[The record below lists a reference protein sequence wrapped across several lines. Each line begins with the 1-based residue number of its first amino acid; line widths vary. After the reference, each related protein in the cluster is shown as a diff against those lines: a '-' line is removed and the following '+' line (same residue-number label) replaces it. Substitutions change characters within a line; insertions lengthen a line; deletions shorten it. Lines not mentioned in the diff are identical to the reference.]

1 MCLSYLCFT
10 PYSHYNSGSTYAW
23 LGVVSLH
30 RHGVILS
37 GAEAESG
44 WVVMRL
50 SESVVRTP
58 TTFRLMTLLLLLVAG
73 LWLALPQWAGAQED
87 PNDTPLGDVARSF
100 RKKSAPS
107 ELVIDNDNFSTVV
120 EDAERRRAAGTMMVF
135 SLDPGE
141 KNFHV
146 SSPDVSCSLSFT
158 AKTSALLADPVALD
172 ELPRSE
178 LAKLDGPATID
189 GDSLQ
194 VTMHNGSS
202 WELREVVIGLTI
214 LRHPVDTSASY
225 GKARIVPAAAG
236 VPTQAIQDSTQKQ
249 PDVTV
254 LLRVKG
260 SAAPAATALFR
271 TQLNFALFPDQEWHW
286 AIVRAKGIPPPP
298 PLAETTRQFV
308 PVTGPPVSVTPP
320 DLTAQGSLNTQ
331 TSVSAP
337 VTTPSNPET
346 SVH

>member
-1 MCLSYLCFT
+1 L
-10 PYSHYNSGSTYAW
+10 
-23 LGVVSLH
+23 
-30 RHGVILS
+30 
-37 GAEAESG
+37 
-44 WVVMRL
+44 
-50 SESVVRTP
+50 
-58 TTFRLMTLLLLLVAG
+58 TTVLLLLAALFA
-73 LWLALPQWAGAQED
+73 LALPQWVSAQED
-87 PNDTPLGDVARSF
+87 ANDPPLGDVARSF

-120 EDAERRRAAGTMMVF
+120 EDAERRRAAGTTMVF

-141 KNFHV
+141 KNFHI

-214 LRHPVDTSASY
+214 LRHPETGDASASY
-225 GKARIVPAAAG
+225 GKARIVPAAVG
-236 VPTQAIQDSTQKQ
+236 VSTQSSQDSSQKQ

-286 AIVRAKGIPPPP
+286 AIVHAKGIPPPP
-298 PLAETTRQFV
+298 LPAETTTLLDQV
-308 PVTGPPVSVTPP
+308 PAPPTAAAPP
-320 DLTAQGSLNTQ
+320 DVATQ

-346 SVH
+346 VVH